1 MNRSIGNETKKIG
14 RLAKVE
20 NENMKKLCCKK
31 KAFYEKE
38 DYGFSAI
45 IKLLLSMFE
54 LLRI

>member
-31 KAFYEKE
+31 KLFMKKRIMAFQQ
-38 DYGFSAI
+38 S
-45 IKLLLSMFE
+45 
-54 LLRI
+54 